1 MVHGVEPDGTEA
13 VGPPTAAAAGPDET
27 AAVGPP
33 TAAVGAPTGA
43 VGPPTAAVG
52 PPTAAVGAPT
62 GAVGPPTAAAAGS
75 DDVAARASRPS
86 RRGSGWSATTGPI
99 RGQLGAGLVDVPA
112 VPVVDP
118 VSVLMTDPKVP
129 EDRRFCSRCGQP
141 VGRGEDGRPGAVEGR
156 CPRDGTPF
164 SFAPKLRPGE
174 LVTGQYEVRGC
185 LAHGGLGWIYL
196 AVDHNVSDRWVVLKG
211 LLDAGDAEAMAAA
224 LAERRFLAE
233 VDHPNIVKIHNFVQH
248 PGSDGVPVG
257 YIVMEYVGG
266 SSLKQLLRQRRR
278 PDGSYEPLPVA
289 QAIAYAL
296 EGLTALGHLHARGL
310 AYCDFKP
317 DNAIQYDRQL
327 KLIDM
332 GAVIRM
338 DDERSAVF
346 GTVGYQAPE
355 IARHGPSPA
364 TDVYTVGRS
373 LAVLALGM
381 SPTVGGS
388 PSPLPAEHPV
398 LGAHESFRRVL
409 LRATDPDPLR
419 RFESAE
425 EMAEQLDGVLREVL
439 ATEDGRP
446 RPTTSARFG
455 PPRGSFATGLLVSD
469 GPTVGADPVGAVGDV
484 VGRPDPGRV
493 ARALPVPLVDPAD
506 PAAGL
511 LATLATV
518 DRGVVTRAVA
528 SATELTPELRLRLVR
543 AHLEAEDP
551 VAATEVLDE
560 LAAGQPGDW
569 RLEWFRGLT
578 ALVCAGSGTGAA
590 RAECL
595 DRAAAAFEV
604 VYATLP
610 GEASPKLA
618 LAATAECAWRDA
630 DAERYYALVARPDP
644 GLADAAFGRARTALR
659 AGDRAGA
666 VGALDAVPLTSSKH
680 VGAQLATVTAMLL
693 GRSGVEVGRPALLD
707 AAARL
712 RRLELDAGTEH
723 RARAALLASALD
735 LVEASDGDPAPDP
748 GPALT
753 GAAESNGVPEWDGS
767 TLLGHPWRGRDL
779 RLGLEQCLR
788 AAARLTAS
796 SSERAELVDR
806 ANAVRPRTWM

>member
-1 MVHGVEPDGTEA
+1 MIHGAEPDGDPATSGYSATEAAEPPIEGAARPTEA
-13 VGPPTAAAAGPDET
+13 VGAPERT

-33 TAAVGAPTGA
+33 TAAVSGADATAVAGPPMSGAGPPTSALGAPTA
-43 VGPPTAAVG
+43 TV
-52 PPTAAVGAPT
+52 
-62 GAVGPPTAAAAGS
+62 AGS
-75 DDVAARASRPS
+75 DGAAGRASRPS
-86 RRGSGWSATTGPI
+86 RRGSRSATTGPT
-99 RGQLGAGLVDVPA
+99 RGQLGAGLVDVPP

-118 VSVLMTDPKVP
+118 VSELMTDPKVP

-141 VGRGEDGRPGAVEGR
+141 VGRGVDGRPGDVEGH
-156 CPRDGTPF
+156 CPLDGTPF
-164 SFAPKLRPGE
+164 SFAPKLHPGD
-174 LVTGQYEVRGC
+174 LVAGQYEVRGC

-278 PDGSYEPLPVA
+278 TDGSAEPLPVA

-355 IARHGPSPA
+355 IGRHGPSPA
-364 TDVYTVGRS
+364 SDVYTVGRS

-381 SPTVGGS
+381 SPTLNGVAN
-388 PSPLPAEHPV
+388 PLPAEHPV
-398 LGAHESFRRVL
+398 FDAHESFHRVL

-439 ATEDGRP
+439 AAEDGRP
-446 RPTTSARFG
+446 RPGTSARFG
-455 PPRGSFATGLLVSD
+455 PPRATFAAGLLVED
-469 GPTVGADPVGAVGDV
+469 GILGAAPSGVGFTGGA
-484 VGRPDPGRV
+484 VGRPDPARV

-518 DRGVVTRAVA
+518 DRRAVTRAVA

-543 AHLEAEDP
+543 AHLDADDP

-560 LAAGQPGDW
+560 LATGHAGDW
-569 RLEWFRGLT
+569 RLDWFRGLA
-578 ALVCAGSGTGAA
+578 ALVGAA
-590 RAECL
+590 GTEDSGHTELL
-595 DRAAAAFEV
+595 DRAAAAFEM

-610 GEASPKLA
+610 GEAAPKLA
-618 LAATAECAWRDA
+618 LAATSECAGRDA
-630 DAERYYALVARPDP
+630 DAGRHYALVARPDP
-644 GLADAAFGRARTALR
+644 GLADAAFGRARVALR
-659 AGDRAGA
+659 AGDRDGA
-666 VGALDAVPLTSSKH
+666 VAALDAVPGTSSKH
-680 VGAQLATVTAMLL
+680 VTAQLASVTAVLL
-693 GRSGVEVGRPALLD
+693 GRSGAEVGRPALLD
-707 AAARL
+707 AADRL
-712 RRLELDAGTEH
+712 HRL
-723 RARAALLASALD
+723 
-735 LVEASDGDPAPDP
+735 
-748 GPALT
+748 
-753 GAAESNGVPEWDGS
+753 
-767 TLLGHPWRGRDL
+767 
-779 RLGLEQCLR
+779 
-788 AAARLTAS
+788 
-796 SSERAELVDR
+796 
-806 ANAVRPRTWM
+806 

>member
-1 MVHGVEPDGTEA
+1 MIHRAEPDDDPETGASSATEA
-13 VGPPTAAAAGPDET
+13 VGPPTAAVRGSAET
-27 AAVGPP
+27 AAVGSLTAAVAGADATAAVGPA
-33 TAAVGAPTGA
+33 TAAVGAPT
-43 VGPPTAAVG
+43 AAV
-52 PPTAAVGAPT
+52 
-62 GAVGPPTAAAAGS
+62 AGS
-75 DDVAARASRPS
+75 GSGAGRASRPS
-86 RRGSGWSATTGPI
+86 RRGTARASMTGPT
-99 RGQLGAGLVDVPA
+99 RGQLGAGLVDVPP

-141 VGRGEDGRPGAVEGR
+141 VGRAGDGRPGEVEGS

-174 LVTGQYEVRGC
+174 LVAGQYEVRGC

-248 PGSDGVPVG
+248 PGPDGVPVG

-266 SSLKQLLRQRRR
+266 SSLKQLLRQRGR

-296 EGLTALGHLHARGL
+296 EGLTALGYLHARGL

-355 IARHGPSPA
+355 IARYGPSSA
-364 TDVYTVGRS
+364 SDVYTVGRS
-373 LAVLALGM
+373 LAVLALGL
-381 SPTVGGS
+381 SPTVAGT
-388 PSPLPAEHPV
+388 PSPIPAEHPV
-398 LGAHESFRRVL
+398 LHAHESFHRVL

-439 ATEDGRP
+439 AAEDGRP

-455 PPRGSFATGLLVSD
+455 PPRGSFAAGLLVEDSIVG
-469 GPTVGADPVGAVGDV
+469 GPGPGPGGGSGE
-484 VGRPDPGRV
+484 VGRPDPARV

-518 DRGVVTRAVA
+518 
-528 SATELTPELRLRLVR
+528 
-543 AHLEAEDP
+543 
-551 VAATEVLDE
+551 
-560 LAAGQPGDW
+560 
-569 RLEWFRGLT
+569 
-578 ALVCAGSGTGAA
+578 
-590 RAECL
+590 
-595 DRAAAAFEV
+595 
-604 VYATLP
+604 
-610 GEASPKLA
+610 
-618 LAATAECAWRDA
+618 
-630 DAERYYALVARPDP
+630 
-644 GLADAAFGRARTALR
+644 
-659 AGDRAGA
+659 
-666 VGALDAVPLTSSKH
+666 
-680 VGAQLATVTAMLL
+680 
-693 GRSGVEVGRPALLD
+693 
-707 AAARL
+707 
-712 RRLELDAGTEH
+712 
-723 RARAALLASALD
+723 
-735 LVEASDGDPAPDP
+735 
-748 GPALT
+748 
-753 GAAESNGVPEWDGS
+753 
-767 TLLGHPWRGRDL
+767 
-779 RLGLEQCLR
+779 
-788 AAARLTAS
+788 
-796 SSERAELVDR
+796 
-806 ANAVRPRTWM
+806 